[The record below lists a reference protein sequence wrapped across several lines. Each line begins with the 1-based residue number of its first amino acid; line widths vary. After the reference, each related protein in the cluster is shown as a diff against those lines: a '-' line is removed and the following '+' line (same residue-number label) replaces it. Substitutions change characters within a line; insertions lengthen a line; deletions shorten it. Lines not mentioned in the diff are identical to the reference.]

1 MMRMATY
8 VLTGATG
15 FIGSRLARQ
24 LVEAGHTVR
33 ALVRDPWRAEALQP
47 LGVELSRGD
56 VTDKD
61 SMRAPIQGADGV
73 FHVAGWWRLG
83 SPDVRDALRVN
94 VEGTRNV
101 LELVRELAVP
111 KAVYTSTVAVF
122 GDTRGRVVD
131 ETFRQGGP
139 WLSAYDR
146 SKWLAHYEVAEPM
159 MREGLPLVIV
169 QPSAVYGAGDPSP
182 LGQTIRQYLRR
193 RLLAMP
199 SDGGAGWGH
208 VEDTARGHLL
218 AMEKGRP
225 GESYVISGE
234 LHTYLD
240 AFRIAQR
247 ITGIPPAWLVV
258 PPGPVRVL
266 AKLVSYA
273 ERVVQV
279 PTTYSSEYLRVVAGS
294 TYYASNAKARA
305 ELGFAPRTLEE
316 GFREVL
322 PAERASRGLG

>member
-1 MMRMATY
+1 MATY
-8 VLTGATG
+8 FLTGATG

-33 ALVRDPWRAEALQP
+33 ALVRDPWRAEALQA
-47 LGVELSRGD
+47 LGAELSRGD
-56 VTDKD
+56 VTEKD
-61 SMRAPIQGADGV
+61 SMRAPMRGVDGV
-73 FHVAGWWRLG
+73 FHVAGWWHLG
-83 SPDVRDALRVN
+83 ARDTSAAQRVN
-94 VEGTRNV
+94 VDGTRNV
-101 LELVRELAVP
+101 LELVRELAIP
-111 KAVYTSTVAVF
+111 KAVYTSTAAVF
-122 GDTRGRVVD
+122 GDTRGQVVD

-139 WLSAYDR
+139 WLSEYDR
-146 SKWLAHYEVAEPM
+146 TKWVAHYEVAEPM

-199 SDGGAGWGH
+199 SDGGAGWAH
-208 VEDTARGHLL
+208 VEDTARGHVL

-234 LHTYLD
+234 LHSYLE
-240 AFRIAQR
+240 AFQVAQR

-258 PPGPVRVL
+258 PPAPVRAL
-266 AKLVSYA
+266 AKVVSYA
-273 ERVVQV
+273 ERVVPV

-294 TYYASNAKARA
+294 TYYASNAKARI
-305 ELGFAPRTLEE
+305 ELGFEPRTLEE

-322 PAERASRGLG
+322 AAERASLGLS